1 MTTES
6 RSRLFRVREKGAAV
20 TNIELFFDLVF
31 VFAITQL
38 SHRLLLNL
46 TPTGAVETLVL
57 FLAIWWLWIYTCWA
71 TNWLDPEHNTIRVLL
86 LAMMMGALGAFLLRP
101 MSPCNLFARS

>member
-1 MTTES
+1 MATES
-6 RSRLFRVREKGAAV
+6 PSRLFRVREQGAAV
-20 TNIELFFDLVF
+20 TNIELFSDLVF

-57 FLAIWWLWIYTCWA
+57 FVAIWWFWIY
-71 TNWLDPEHNTIRVLL
+71 
-86 LAMMMGALGAFLLRP
+86 
-101 MSPCNLFARS
+101 PC